1 MTGHLEVGQASRRRF
16 LAVCSAVGLGQ
27 TLLPGVLWAMAAQAP
42 VDGAVKGAARGD
54 VMSGLPAGTGFG
66 EDAAGL
72 PKITPGMIDAAAGI
86 AGITLTDEQKAMVL
100 EGLTAQRESVRVI
113 RTMHLPNSVAPAFVF
128 DPVPG
133 GMKLHTAR
141 QPMRM
146 SAAPDVSRL
155 VDGAKGQAG
164 STSDYD
170 LPGGTRIP
178 GEPGRM
184 RTTVNVSPATSAPGE
199 EALAFATVRELA
211 ELLQARKVSSVELSK
226 MYLGRLKKYD
236 SRLHFVITLTEARAM
251 EQAAAAD
258 REIAAGKYRGPLHG
272 IPWGGKD
279 LLAVK
284 GYRTTWGAAGFEGQS
299 FDYDATVVERLDAAG
314 AVLLAKLSMGALA
327 QGDLWFGARTR
338 NPWNA
343 KQGSSGSSAGSAS
356 AVGSGCVA
364 FALGT
369 ETLGSIS
376 SPSTRCGVTG
386 LRPTFGFVP
395 RTGAMAL
402 SWTMDK
408 IGPIC
413 RAVEDCALVM
423 DVIHGPDDKDRAV
436 KDAAFNWDAE
446 YDWKQMRVGY
456 LKSAFE
462 VEAES
467 ALTPPS
473 ESDPKAQA
481 EYKLKV
487 QRSKDDYARRKYDA
501 KYGDTAL
508 DTLRNMGVKLIPME
522 LPKGLH
528 FGDIVPVL
536 GAEGAAA
543 FDELTRSGRD
553 KLLTGQRPGDWPNQ
567 FRRARFY
574 SAVDYVQAQRARML
588 VVDAMARMFEEVDVI
603 VTPSGGAQL
612 TATNLSGHP
621 AVIVPN
627 GVRGEGAPKPVSEQD
642 GALENVGG
650 PGTPVSL
657 TFLGALYS
665 DARLAAFARAYQ
677 EITGFHLMRPV
688 V

>member
-1 MTGHLEVGQASRRRF
+1 MAPLRRGHFSSDHSDDQEACPSRCNNAGMMQQAGMVETNRRRF
-16 LAVCSAVGLGQ
+16 LSVCSAVGLGQ
-27 TLLPGVLWAMAAQAP
+27 TLLPGVLWGMAAQTTA
-42 VDGAVKGAARGD
+42 DGAVKGAAHGD
-54 VMSGLPAGTGFG
+54 VLAALTPGAGFG

-72 PKITPGMIDAAAGI
+72 PKITPAMIDAAACI
-86 AGITLTDEQKAMVL
+86 AGITLTDKQKAMVL

-133 GMKLHTAR
+133 GMKLDTAR
-141 QPMRM
+141 RPMRM
-146 SAAPDVSRL
+146 STAPDVSRL
-155 VDGAKGQAG
+155 GDAAKASAG
-164 STSDYD
+164 
-170 LPGGTRIP
+170 
-178 GEPGRM
+178 
-184 RTTVNVSPATSAPGE
+184 VSGE
-199 EALAFATVRELA
+199 EAMAFATVRELA
-211 ELLQARKVSSVELSK
+211 ELLQTRKVSSVELSK
-226 MYLGRLKKYD
+226 MYLRRLKKYD

-284 GYRTTWGAAGFEGQS
+284 GYRTTWGAAGFEEQS

-338 NPWNA
+338 NPWNS

-423 DVIHGPDDKDRAV
+423 DAIHGPDGKDRTV
-436 KDAAFNWDAE
+436 KDAAFHWDAE
-446 YDWKQMRVGY
+446 FDWKGMRVGY
-456 LKSAFE
+456 LKNAFE

-481 EYKLKV
+481 EYKLKI

-588 VVDAMARMFEEVDVI
+588 VVDAMARMFDEVDVI

-627 GVRGEGAPKPVSEQD
+627 GVRGDGAPKPVSEED

-677 EITGFHLMRPV
+677 EITGFHLMRPLF
-688 V
+688 